1 MKNKFNKILEKDLK
15 IIEKDLKATKGLL
28 YEFKTFISR
37 GNVLDLAVGVIIGA
51 AFGRIVTSLVND
63 IIMPIIGVLLGG
75 VDFSSLVIQI
85 GSAQV
90 AYGSF
95 IKNVVDFLI
104 IAASIFVFIKLI
116 KTLERRAEVTEVKD
130 SKVAAV
136 ESEQVKLLREI
147 RDTIRVTQ
155 K

>member
-1 MKNKFNKILEKDLK
+1 MKNKVNKIIEKDIK
-15 IIEKDLKATKGLL
+15 MFEKDLKATKGLL
-28 YEFKTFISR
+28 YEFKNFIGR

-63 IIMPIIGVLLGG
+63 IIMPVVGVLLGG
-75 VDFSSLVIQI
+75 VDFSSLVIQV
-85 GSAQV
+85 GAAQV
-90 AYGSF
+90 SYGSF
-95 IKNVVDFLI
+95 LKNVVDFLI
-104 IAASIFVFIKLI
+104 IAASIFVFIKLV
-116 KTLERRAEVTEVKD
+116 KTLERRAKVTEVKD
-130 SKVAAV
+130 AKVAAV